1 MDIRKNMLNRR
12 QRLTI
17 YVWVFA
23 MLWLYIGNIIN
34 FHQHQIWGKQLLP
47 VACTSVRSKGKAI
60 GENGGKTYTLVNDV
74 PGADDV
80 AILSGLHHPI
90 YQEVLITLGCPQSSS
105 LISAACGRLHLLRA
119 PPAA

>member
-1 MDIRKNMLNRR
+1 LDIRKNRLTRR

-17 YVWVFA
+17 YVWAFA

-47 VACTSVRSKGKAI
+47 VACTSVRSKGKTI
-60 GENGGKTYTLVNDV
+60 GENGSKTYTLVNDIS
-74 PGADDV
+74 GADDV
-80 AILSGLHHPI
+80 TILSGLHLPI
-90 YQEVLITLGCPQSSS
+90 PHEVIITQGRPQSSS

-119 PPAA
+119 SSAA